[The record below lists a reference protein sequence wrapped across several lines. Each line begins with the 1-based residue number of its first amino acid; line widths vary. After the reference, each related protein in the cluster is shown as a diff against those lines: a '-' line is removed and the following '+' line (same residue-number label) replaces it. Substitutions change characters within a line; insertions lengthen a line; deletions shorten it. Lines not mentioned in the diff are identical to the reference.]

1 MVQSQI
7 KPVAAVSVCVVRDGL
22 VLLAK
27 RANPVA
33 FGMWSLPGG
42 HVEYGEPVKTA
53 ALRELQ
59 EETGINAKIVRLL
72 DCIDVIYKSR
82 TGQVESHYVLT
93 VFGAQWVSGTA
104 IANSDASEVCWVR
117 PTDLHKFAMTPG
129 TGELIKRVVPALTE
143 I

>member
-7 KPVAAVSVCVVRDGL
+7 NPVAAVSVCVVRDGL

-27 RANPVA
+27 RANTKA

-42 HVEYGEPVKTA
+42 HIEYGEPVREA
-53 ALRELQ
+53 ALRELE
-59 EETGINAKIVRLL
+59 EETGIKARIVRLL
-72 DCIDVIYKSR
+72 DCIDVIHKSR
-82 TGQVESHYVLT
+82 AGDVESHYVLT

-104 IANSDASEVCWVR
+104 VASSDASEVCWV
-117 PTDLHKFAMTPG
+117 PPNEIDTYKMTPG

-143 I
+143 N